1 MAKETTYKGML
12 GDWDQLITML
22 AENSTELPHLE
33 GSRLK
38 LEELLKLG
46 LDIAAKQAMLRAD
59 KQDASQQ
66 MKALI
71 SNGQRLTKL
80 LRQAVKEHYGIRS
93 EKLTAYGMQPFRG
106 RKAKAKP
113 EPTEPP
119 APPAPAEPLR

>member
-1 MAKETTYKGML
+1 MANETTYKGKL
-12 GDWDQLITML
+12 GDWEQLTTML

-33 GSRLK
+33 ASRLK
-38 LEELLKLG
+38 LEEFLKQG

-80 LRQAVKEHYGIRS
+80 LRLAVKEHYGIRS